1 MPNQILVP
9 SLGESITEATVSKW
23 FKQVGESVDSDEPL
37 VELETDKVN
46 IEVPSPLSGTL
57 TSIKVKEGDVAEV
70 GALLGIVKDEQSS
83 STVIDK
89 EENRQQEKYVPPITA
104 EKKNINKKSK
114 KTHLEK
120 QKPLKL
126 VDTVEERSEKEEPL
140 ILDNLADSEINNK
153 DVIIENEIEK
163 KYVPPKTKKN
173 LSPAVRK
180 IAEEN
185 QIDISNLEGS
195 GKDGRISKG
204 DLLNLMGNYPQPST
218 RRSSHGPEERVKM
231 TRLRVTIAKRLKE
244 AQDNAAMLTTFN
256 EVDMQSIIQMRQDYK
271 EDFQNKYSVKLGFM
285 SFFVKSCVVALK
297 NFPALNAEIEGNEI
311 VYKNYYN
318 IGIAVGTDRG
328 LVVPV
333 LKKADELSFADIE
346 KNIFLL
352 SEKARKGK
360 IIIDDLQGGTFT
372 ISNGGIYGSM
382 LSTPILN
389 PPQTGVLGMHNI
401 VERPVAKEGNIVIRP
416 IMYLALS
423 YDHRI
428 VDGKEAVSFLR
439 TVKECLEEPRRLF
452 LDL

>member
-9 SLGESITEATVSKW
+9 SLGESVTEATVSKW
-23 FKQVGESVDSDEPL
+23 LKQVGEKVEPDEPL
-37 VELETDKVN
+37 VELESDKVN
-46 IEVPSPLSGTL
+46 LEIPSPAAGTL
-57 TSIKVKEGDVAEV
+57 SSINVTEGNVVEV
-70 GALLGIVKDEQSS
+70 GALLGIINGGKSS
-83 STVIDK
+83 SATTVNK
-89 EENRQQEKYVPPITA
+89 ENTYQKPYVPPKTTEKKTTGKKSKKNNLKKQEALELVDVVGEESEKKEPLILNTLVENEIRSKDTSLEYKERQKYVPPIT
-104 EKKNINKKSK
+104 
-114 KTHLEK
+114 K
-120 QKPLKL
+120 Q
-126 VDTVEERSEKEEPL
+126 
-140 ILDNLADSEINNK
+140 
-153 DVIIENEIEK
+153 
-163 KYVPPKTKKN
+163 N

-185 QIDISNLEGS
+185 ELDISTLEGS

-204 DLLNLMGNYPQPST
+204 DLLNLMGNNPQPAT
-218 RRSSHGPEERVKM
+218 RKSSHGPEERVKM

-244 AQDNAAMLTTFN
+244 AQDNAAILTTYN
-256 EVDMQSIIQMRQDYK
+256 EVDMQSIIQMKQDYK
-271 EDFQNKYSVKLGFM
+271 EDFQKQYSQKLGFM

-297 NFPALNAEIEGNEI
+297 NFPAINAEIEGNEI

-318 IGIAVGTDRG
+318 IGIAVSTDRG

-333 LKKADELSFADIE
+333 LKNADELSFADIE

-352 SEKARKGK
+352 SEKARKGR
-360 IIIDDLQGGTFT
+360 IVIDDLQGGTFT
-372 ISNGGIYGSM
+372 ISNGGLIGSM

-401 VERPVAKEGNIVIRP
+401 VERPIAKEGKIVIRP

-428 VDGKEAVSFLR
+428 IDGKEAVSFLK